1 MPPNIGFVNQNG
13 FSQRTLKASGRGE
26 IQFRRVFVF
35 VFSTSR
41 RTQKGQW
48 VEVATWE
55 SQVSDD
61 GKSPLDSF
69 PVDSL

>member
-1 MPPNIGFVNQNG
+1 MDFHKELSKQVGEV
-13 FSQRTLKASGRGE
+13 E
-26 IQFRRVFVF
+26 IQSRRVFVF

>member
-1 MPPNIGFVNQNG
+1 MDFHKELSKQVGEV
-13 FSQRTLKASGRGE
+13 E
-26 IQFRRVFVF
+26 IQFRRVF

>member
-1 MPPNIGFVNQNG
+1 MDFHKELSKQVGEV
-13 FSQRTLKASGRGE
+13 E

>member
-1 MPPNIGFVNQNG
+1 MDFRKELSKQVGE
-13 FSQRTLKASGRGE
+13 AE
-26 IQFRRVFVF
+26 IQSRRVVF
-35 VFSTSR
+35 FFFFNTSR

-48 VEVATWE
+48 VEVATRE

-61 GKSPLDSF
+61 GKPPLDSF